1 MMRSLLFVFQLLLI
15 TSCNNRDTL
24 VDKSTLLGKDYRLF
38 QGTPAWN
45 LAKAVQDE
53 EVEEIRRIVNEEK
66 VNVDYQENKYGKTL
80 LMLTV
85 MNRNYNSCQT
95 LLELG
100 SNPNLHDS
108 NDGTSPMIYA
118 AGIEDYV
125 DDNTKFLKLLLK
137 HGGNPNDEETG
148 KRREGNTTRKNPLL
162 YACSDVN
169 QFVSPIEKVKVLVEA
184 GANVN
189 YKNEFNHFPLREALI
204 YKHYDVVLYLL
215 QKGAD
220 YSQVLFDR
228 AKFSK
233 GGKKI
238 YIGDLLKEH
247 LLPLDSKEY
256 LQKMEVVEFL
266 KQKGV
271 DYRKIPIPDFV
282 VKEAKETYPKNWKE
296 YLEKY

>member
-1 MMRSLLFVFQLLLI
+1 MKGILCIIQMVLFM
-15 TSCNNRDTL
+15 SCGDRDTL

-38 QGTPAWN
+38 QGTPVWN

-53 EVEEIRRIVNEEK
+53 KVEEIKRIVQEEK
-66 VNVDYQENKYGKTL
+66 VNVDYQEEKFGKTL

-85 MNRNYNSCQT
+85 MNQHYNSCQT

-100 SNPNLHDS
+100 ANPNLHDS

-118 AGIEDYV
+118 AGIENYQ

-148 KRREGNTTRKNPLL
+148 KRREGNTTRKTPLS

-204 YKHYDVVLYLL
+204 HKHYDVVLYLL
-215 QKGAD
+215 QKEAN
-220 YSQVLFDR
+220 YNEMLFDR
-228 AKFSK
+228 AEFSK
-233 GGKKI
+233 DGKKV
-238 YIGDLLKEH
+238 YIADLLREH

-256 LQKMEVVEFL
+256 QQKMQVVEFL
-266 KQKGV
+266 KEKGI
-271 DYRKIPIPDFV
+271 DYRKVPIPDFV

>member
-1 MMRSLLFVFQLLLI
+1 MKSLLYIIQLMLFI
-15 TSCNNRDTL
+15 SCSDRDTI

-38 QGTPAWN
+38 QGTPVWN

-53 EVEEIRRIVNEEK
+53 KVEEIKRIVREEN
-66 VNVDYQENKYGKTL
+66 VNVDYQESKYGKTL

-85 MNRNYNSCQT
+85 MNRHYSSCQT

-100 SNPNLHDS
+100 ANPNLHDC

-118 AGIEDYV
+118 AGIEDYQ

-148 KRREGNTTRKNPLL
+148 KRREGNTTRKNPLS

-189 YKNEFNHFPLREALI
+189 YKNEFNQFPLREALMHR
-204 YKHYDVVLYLL
+204 HYDVVLYLL
-215 QKGAD
+215 QKEAN
-220 YSQVLFDR
+220 YNEMLFDR
-228 AKFSK
+228 SEFSK
-233 GGKKI
+233 DGKKI
-238 YIGDLLKEH
+238 FIADLLREH

-256 LQKMEVVEFL
+256 QQKMKVVEFL
-266 KQKGV
+266 KQKGI
-271 DYRKIPIPDFV
+271 DYKKVPIPDFV